1 MWVEQGKVLNACSE
15 KRRGIFG
22 NEPVESLAKETYLL
36 NTSDIVQAPF
46 TNVFEQFAKDSYSQ
60 TQNKILAQS
69 SSTEKL
75 MMVENTET
83 MPCDIDRDVQAG
95 KIRYKSE
102 QHTKVP
108 SVEHIT
114 RQTRY
119 CAIENSDKMYTN
131 PFSRTHSS
139 IRQVIDKFL
148 HINQDQKSQGIQ
160 RNTSSNSVSSSSSS
174 CSGKHKNLKTSARL
188 LFQAAFKDEFEEND
202 LLPRRFPVGQLAF
215 ITRDCGPWEFL
226 PDVPSTTAV
235 DIFKG
240 DEAVGEVI
248 SRAFRLR
255 LVQLLLE
262 HIYFQLSLQTSYCY
276 LFYGSLVLTSLECL
290 TLYVRHVGFNYW
302 IPCRIYAAR
311 PCELMREEWAA
322 LQRF

>member
-1 MWVEQGKVLNACSE
+1 
-15 KRRGIFG
+15 
-22 NEPVESLAKETYLL
+22 
-36 NTSDIVQAPF
+36 
-46 TNVFEQFAKDSYSQ
+46 
-60 TQNKILAQS
+60 
-69 SSTEKL
+69 
-75 MMVENTET
+75 

-215 ITRDCGPWEFL
+215 ITRE
-226 PDVPSTTAV
+226 
-235 DIFKG
+235 
-240 DEAVGEVI
+240 
-248 SRAFRLR
+248 
-255 LVQLLLE
+255 LVY
-262 HIYFQLSLQTSYCY
+262 I
-276 LFYGSLVLTSLECL
+276 
-290 TLYVRHVGFNYW
+290 RN
-302 IPCRIYAAR
+302 AAAIIKLIKI
-311 PCELMREEWAA
+311 C
-322 LQRF
+322 